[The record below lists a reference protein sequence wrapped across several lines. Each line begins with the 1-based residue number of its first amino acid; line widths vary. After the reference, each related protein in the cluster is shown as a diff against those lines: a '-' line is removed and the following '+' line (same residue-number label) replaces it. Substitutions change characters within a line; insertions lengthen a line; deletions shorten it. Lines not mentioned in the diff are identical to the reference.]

1 MFLLVQKKMQ
11 SNLQNKQ
18 VLLVGNPNVGKS
30 TIFNALCNKNQKTGN
45 YAGVTVASHSGFY
58 TYNNEE
64 VEVIDLP
71 GSYSIY
77 PSSEDEAIFT
87 KFLIEEQH
95 NYSGVVY
102 VLDSMNLKRGLLL
115 FQQIQDLGIPLI
127 LVANQLD
134 EAERRGTSINFD
146 ELSKELGVKIIKSNA
161 KEKIG
166 LEDLREAIY
175 QNEFQKSEKVSFE
188 IPMEQRAV
196 VHKIAS
202 QTHEKNPYKVWTLL
216 SSETYLGKLDTLDDK
231 LNENDTKCIVPK
243 RLQTQE
249 TIRRYQN
256 IDKTVQ
262 KVVSKTPQFKEL
274 FTEKL
279 DKLLVHK
286 FWGYVIFGAILLLIF
301 QLVFFMA
308 EYPMN
313 WIDSGFVWL
322 SEFAK
327 NTLPEGPLNSLI
339 SDGIIPGLGGI
350 IIFAPQ
356 IGILLYFLYLL
367 EDSGYM
373 SRVIFLMDRFLK
385 PFGLNGKSIV
395 PLISGVAC
403 AIPAIMS
410 TRNIENVKERLITIL
425 VTPFMTCSARL
436 PVYSIIIALVIPAKK
451 FLGIDYRAIA
461 LLVMYL
467 LGFVTALLSS
477 LILKKVIRQNYK
489 SFLIMDLPPYKMP
502 LFGYDFKLMLEKVWD
517 FITGAGKV
525 IFAVSVILWAL
536 SYIGPKQNENQIVAT
551 DVHLDH
557 SYLAKL
563 GRGIEPVVA
572 PLGYDWKM
580 GVSVI
585 SSFAAREVFVGTM
598 STLYS
603 LDDDVPEQKILEK
616 MRTDVKSNGEKVFSF
631 ATGISILIYYAFAM
645 QCISTIAVVYRET
658 KSWKWTLIQLVGMT
672 GLAYIVAMAAYQFFK

>member
-134 EAERRGTSINFD
+134 EAERRGTTINFD

-188 IPMEQRAV
+188 IPMEQRSV

-202 QTHEKNPYKVWTLL
+202 HTHEKNPYKVWTLL

-322 SEFAK
+322 SEFTK
-327 NTLPEGPLNSLI
+327 STLPEGPLNSLI

-373 SRVIFLMDRFLK
+373 SRVIFLMDRFLR

-436 PVYSIIIALVIPAKK
+436 PVYSIIIALVVPAKK

-616 MRTDVKSNGEKVFSF
+616 MRTDVKPNGEKVFSF

-672 GLAYIVAMAAYQFFK
+672 GLAYIVALAAYQFFK

>member
-1 MFLLVQKKMQ
+1 MQ

-64 VEVIDLP
+64 VEIIDLP

-134 EAERRGTSINFD
+134 EAERRGTTINFD

-175 QNEFQKSEKVSFE
+175 QDEFQKAEKVSFE

-286 FWGYVIFGAILLLIF
+286 FWGYVFFGAILLLIF

-477 LILKKVIRQNYK
+477 LILKKVIKQNYK

-616 MRTDVKSNGEKVFSF
+616 MRTDVKPNGEKVFSF

-672 GLAYIVAMAAYQFFK
+672 GLAYIVALAAYQFFK

>member
-1 MFLLVQKKMQ
+1 MQ

-45 YAGVTVASHSGFY
+45 YSGVTVASHSGFY
-58 TYNNEE
+58 TYKNEE
-64 VEVIDLP
+64 VEIIDLP

-175 QNEFQKSEKVSFE
+175 QDEFQKSEKVSFE

-231 LNENDTKCIVPK
+231 LNGNDTKCIVPK

-286 FWGYVIFGAILLLIF
+286 FWGYVFFGAILLLIF

-436 PVYSIIIALVIPAKK
+436 PVYSIIIALVVPAKK

-616 MRTDVKSNGEKVFSF
+616 MRTDVKPNGEKVFSF

-672 GLAYIVAMAAYQFFK
+672 GLAYIVALAAYQFFK